1 MNYNKKTVYDVDVK
15 GKKVLLRCDFNVPQ
29 DKATGEIT
37 SDKRIVA
44 ALPTIKY
51 LLENGA
57 AVIACSHLGKPN
69 ATFDSF
75 VKKQTEKG
83 KDPATLTE
91 EAWKKFLNTAATCDP
106 PLARAELIGIW
117 KSAVKFG
124 KKVSSQSGYIP
135 PKKYNGPTPRKP
147 KDYSD
152 VGQATVFAEFCRD
165 HVRYSPATDY
175 LVYDGICWQ
184 ESKSRAQAALHD
196 FTDIQLEEAEQYIS
210 DTEAYMD
217 NTGASDLVADLGKN
231 KALELFS
238 EEQMRAYLA
247 NQRAIAYRAFVI
259 RRRDSKYLT
268 ATLKEARPMVEISPS
283 ELDADGLLL
292 NTPEFTVDLR
302 KGLRGRQSHRAED
315 FITKCTAVTPGTH
328 GAEIW
333 DKALDTFFCDNDD
346 LKEYVQMIAG
356 LAVIGHVYVEALII
370 AHGDG
375 RNGKSTFWNVLSRV
389 LGSYSGNISADAL
402 TVGCKRNVK
411 PELAET
417 KGKRLLI
424 AAELE
429 EGMRLNTSVVKQ
441 FCSTDEIFAEKK
453 YKDPFSF
460 IPSHTLILY
469 TNHLPKV
476 GANDPGTWRRLIVVP
491 FNAKIQGSGDIKN
504 YADYLYENAGPAI
517 LAWMIEGA
525 EKVIKA
531 DFHITQPDCVR
542 EATALYRENSDWLEH
557 FISECC
563 EVGDTYSTPSGEFYI
578 CYRDFCARTGEYT
591 RSTTDFYAAVDLAGY
606 VRKRTTSGRIICGL
620 RLKSEFTPTDVD
632 YLS

>member
-1 MNYNKKTVYDVDVK
+1 MELNKFMATQVSPPERSIPE
-15 GKKVLLRCDFNVPQ
+15 GKRNTTLSHTAGRLIKRYGDTP
-29 DKATGEIT
+29 KARAKFSEA
-37 SDKRIVA
+37 VA
-44 ALPTIKY
+44 A
-51 LLENGA
+51 
-57 AVIACSHLGKPN
+57 
-69 ATFDSF
+69 
-75 VKKQTEKG
+75 
-83 KDPATLTE
+83 
-91 EAWKKFLNTAATCDP
+91 CDP
-106 PLARAELIGIW
+106 PLPQSEVNHIW
-117 KSAVKFG
+117 RSAVSFG
-124 KKVSSQSGYIP
+124 KKIAAQEGYIP
-135 PKKYNGPTPRKP
+135 PEKYNDPTPRKP
-147 KDYSD
+147 EDYSD
-152 VGQATVFAEFCRD
+152 VGQAYVFAKFCRD

-184 ESKSRAQAALHD
+184 ESKSRAQAALHE
-196 FTDIQLEEAEQYIS
+196 FTDDQLAEAEKHLE

-217 NTGASDLVADLGKN
+217 NTGASDIIAEFGKN
-231 KALELFS
+231 KAPEYFS
-238 EEQMRAYLA
+238 EEQMVAYLA
-247 NQRAIAYRAFVI
+247 NQGAISYKTFVV
-259 RRRDSKYLT
+259 RHRDSKYIT
-268 ATLKEARPMVEISPS
+268 AALKEARPMVEIDPA
-283 ELDADGLLL
+283 ELDADGFLL
-292 NTPEFTVDLR
+292 NTPDFTVDVR
-302 KGLRGRQSHRAED
+302 KGRSGALPHRSED
-315 FITKCTAVTPGTH
+315 FITKCTAVTPGKQ
-328 GAEIW
+328 GEEIW
-333 DKALDTFFCDNDD
+333 NSALDTFFCGDD
-346 LKEYVQMIAG
+346 ALKAYVQQIAG
-356 LAVIGHVYVEALII
+356 LAIIGHVYVEALII

-460 IPSHTLILY
+460 IPSHTLVLY

-491 FNAKIQGSGDIKN
+491 FNARIQGNSDIKN
-504 YADYLYENAGPAI
+504 YADYLYDNAGPAI

-525 EKVIKA
+525 QKIIAA
-531 DFHITQPDCVR
+531 DFHIEQPECVR

-563 EVGDTYSTPSGEFYI
+563 EIGDTYSTPSGEFYI

-606 VRKRTTSGRIICGL
+606 TRKRTTNGRIVCGL
-620 RLKSEFTPTDVD
+620 RLRSEFASSGEGEECPV
-632 YLS
+632 

>member
-1 MNYNKKTVYDVDVK
+1 MELNKFMAAKA
-15 GKKVLLRCDFNVPQ
+15 PQ
-29 DKATGEIT
+29 PET
-37 SDKRIVA
+37 
-44 ALPTIKY
+44 P
-51 LLENGA
+51 
-57 AVIACSHLGKPN
+57 
-69 ATFDSF
+69 
-75 VKKQTEKG
+75 QTEILPEHSITEG
-83 KDPATLTE
+83 QRNTTLSHTAGCLIKRYGNTVGARE
-91 EAWKKFLNTAATCDP
+91 KFLEAAASCDP
-106 PLARAELIGIW
+106 PLSQTELNGIW
-117 KSAVKFG
+117 RSAVKFG
-124 KKVSSQSGYIP
+124 KKVSQQSGYIP
-135 PKKYNGPTPRKP
+135 PEEFNDPTPRKP
-147 KDYSD
+147 SDYSD
-152 VGQATVFAEFCRD
+152 VGQAAVFAEFCHD

-175 LVYDGICWQ
+175 LVYDGVCWQ
-184 ESKSRAQAALHD
+184 ESKSRAQAALHE
-196 FTDIQLEEAEQYIS
+196 FTDAQLEEAEKHVR

-217 NTGASDLVADLGKN
+217 NTGASALIAELGKN
-231 KALELFS
+231 KALEVFTD
-238 EEQMRAYLA
+238 EQMKAYLA
-247 NQRAIAYRAFVI
+247 NLGAIAYRTFVI

-268 ATLKEARPMVEISPS
+268 ATLKEARPMVEISPA
-283 ELDADGLLL
+283 ELDADGFLL
-292 NTPEFTVDLR
+292 NTPDFTIDLR
-302 KGLRGRQSHRAED
+302 KGLNGMQPHRAED
-315 FITKCTAVTPGTH
+315 FITKCTAISPGKQ
-328 GAEIW
+328 GVEIW
-333 DKALDTFFCDNDD
+333 NKALDTFFCGDTD
-346 LKEYVQMIAG
+346 LTEYVQMISGIAM
-356 LAVIGHVYVEALII
+356 IGHVFIEALII

-460 IPSHTLILY
+460 IPSHTLVLY

-491 FNAKIQGSGDIKN
+491 FNARIQGSGDIKN
-504 YADYLYENAGPAI
+504 YADYLFDNAGPAI
-517 LAWMIEGA
+517 LAWMVEGA

-531 DFHITQPDCVR
+531 NFHITQPDCVR

-563 EVGDTYSTPSGEFYI
+563 EVGDTYSTCSGEFYI

-606 VRKRTTSGRIICGL
+606 TRKRTMNGRVVCGL
-620 RLKSEFTPTDVD
+620 RLKSEFTSAAEDTE
-632 YLS
+632 LLC